1 MTTPARAALRATAPA
16 LLLALLAGCAA
27 PRGTEWSQVSMVDQ
41 HRYMPGLLAGADM
54 RPLAIVMAG
63 PTGLVVGAPV
73 EPATRMV
80 AQNGQL
86 RLVSEETYARLKA
99 QEAATMGAPAS
110 PPQTAPPSGPAPS
123 R

>member
-1 MTTPARAALRATAPA
+1 MTTLTRAALRAAAPA

-41 HRYMPGLLAGADM
+41 HRYMPGLVAGDNL
-54 RPLAIVMAG
+54 RPLAIVTAG

-73 EPATRMV
+73 PPATRMV

-99 QEAATMGAPAS
+99 QEAATMGAPAVQQQ
-110 PPQTAPPSGPAPS
+110 PAAPAAPALS

>member
-1 MTTPARAALRATAPA
+1 MTTLARAAMRAAAPA
-16 LLLALLAGCAA
+16 LLLVLLAGCAA

-41 HRYMPGLLAGADM
+41 HRYMPGLMAGSDM
-54 RPLAIVMAG
+54 RPLAVVTAG

-73 EPATRMV
+73 PPATRMV

-86 RLVSEETYARLKA
+86 RLVSEETYARLT
-99 QEAATMGAPAS
+99 QEAATMGAPAAQQQ
-110 PPQTAPPSGPAPS
+110 PAAPAAPALS